1 LTAFAFTACSPEPVT
16 RIDDQLLTV
25 ACGRCVFEM
34 PGVEGC
40 PWAAEIDGRHYLMR
54 GSLPKNHSSHEPT
67 GICNMHRQARV
78 NGEIRGDVLYVSNLE
93 LIDAEAPA
101 GEPRFTPDDIH

>member
-1 LTAFAFTACSPEPVT
+1 
-16 RIDDQLLTV
+16 
-25 ACGRCVFEM
+25 
-34 PGVEGC
+34 
-40 PWAAEIDGRHYLMR
+40 
-54 GSLPKNHSSHEPT
+54 
-67 GICNMHRQARV
+67 MHRQARV